1 MGYYKV
7 YNFLITDKQLKYYL
21 PLTHTYTK
29 QNKEFLENYQNNVL
43 NYLEKN
49 KLEKYSNDLMNIPI
63 SSNQ

>member
-1 MGYYKV
+1 M
-7 YNFLITDKQLKYYL
+7 NAN
-21 PLTHTYTK
+21 TK
-29 QNKEFLENYQNNVL
+29 NNKEFLENYQNNVL

>member
-1 MGYYKV
+1 M
-7 YNFLITDKQLKYYL
+7 
-21 PLTHTYTK
+21 K